1 MKKLE
6 KMDQVNFLNV
16 VMILARMNPKCQ
28 AYDLHPVKGSFI
40 SVKSA
45 DGAKEYESVCIDDL
59 FYNYM
64 SDRIDTSA
72 AADEIVSRVLAA
84 KEKVQEETPR
94 PQLKDVPTDKI
105 MDIFRR
111 ICKDAEEDL
120 DIPDEPEKKPKASK
134 TSAMPKPAPVPSA
147 TPAQTARPFQPKADT
162 AYDSM
167 FSALDDEGDEDGS
180 DDISDSETD
189 DNQPSQPDNLPAEP
203 ESPTKS
209 LAESAVKTAD
219 SAKKSSNPQADMGLM
234 DIMSAALGLPEA
246 GSEEAA
252 AAKAEAEKFDI

>member
-16 VMILARMNPKCQ
+16 VMILARMNPKCKV
-28 AYDLHPVKGSFI
+28 YDLHPVKGSFI

-72 AADEIVSRVLAA
+72 AADEIVNRVLAA
-84 KEKVQEETPR
+84 KEKVQEEAPR

-111 ICKDAEEDL
+111 ICKDTEEDL
-120 DIPDEPEKKPKASK
+120 DIPTEPKEKPKAPK
-134 TSAMPKPAPVPSA
+134 VSAMPKPAPVPSA
-147 TPAQTARPFQPKADT
+147 TPVQPSQPKADT

-167 FSALDDEGDEDGS
+167 FSALDDDGDEDEES
-180 DDISDSETD
+180 DESGDSQSDSEAD
-189 DNQPSQPDNLPAEP
+189 VSQPAQPDV
-203 ESPTKS
+203 S
-209 LAESAVKTAD
+209 AESAEKAAD
-219 SAKKSSNPQADMGLM
+219 SAKKSSNPQTDMGLM

-252 AAKAEAEKFDI
+252 AAAKAEAEKFDI

>member
-6 KMDQVNFLNV
+6 KMDQAGFLNV
-16 VMILARMNPKCQ
+16 TMILARMNPKCQ
-28 AYDLHPVKGSFI
+28 EYDLHPVKGSFI

-84 KEKVQEETPR
+84 KEKVQEEAPR

-111 ICKDAEEDL
+111 ICKDTEEDL
-120 DIPDEPEKKPKASK
+120 DVPTEPEEKPKTPRVSV
-134 TSAMPKPAPVPSA
+134 MPKPAPVPSA

-167 FSALDDEGDEDGS
+167 FSALDDEDGS

-189 DNQPSQPDNLPAEP
+189 DNQPSQSDN
-203 ESPTKS
+203 SS
-209 LAESAVKTAD
+209 VESAEKTAD

-252 AAKAEAEKFDI
+252 AAAKAEAEKFDI

>member
-16 VMILARMNPKCQ
+16 VMILARMNPKCK
-28 AYDLHPVKGSFI
+28 AYDLHSVKGSFI
-40 SVKSA
+40 GVKSA
-45 DGAKEYESVCIDDL
+45 DGVKEYESVCIDDL

-72 AADEIVSRVLAA
+72 AADEIVNRVLAA
-84 KEKVQEETPR
+84 KEKVQKEAEEAPR

-111 ICKDAEEDL
+111 ICKDTEEDL
-120 DIPDEPEKKPKASK
+120 DIPTEPEEKPKTPKVSV
-134 TSAMPKPAPVPSA
+134 MPKPAPVPSA

-167 FSALDDEGDEDGS
+167 FSALDDEGDEDES
-180 DDISDSETD
+180 DDGGDSETD
-189 DNQPSQPDNLPAEP
+189 DNQPSQSDN
-203 ESPTKS
+203 SP
-209 LAESAVKTAD
+209 AESAEKTAD

-252 AAKAEAEKFDI
+252 AAAKAEAEKFDI

>member
-16 VMILARMNPKCQ
+16 VMILAKMNPKCK
-28 AYDLHPVKGSFI
+28 AYDLHSVKGSFI
-40 SVKSA
+40 GVKSA

-72 AADEIVSRVLAA
+72 AADEIVNRVLAA
-84 KEKVQEETPR
+84 KEKVQEEAEEAPR

-120 DIPDEPEKKPKASK
+120 DIPTEPEEKPKTPKA
-134 TSAMPKPAPVPSA
+134 SAMPKPAPVPSA
-147 TPAQTARPFQPKADT
+147 TPAQAARPFQPKADT

-167 FSALDDEGDEDGS
+167 FSALDDDGDEDEES
-180 DDISDSETD
+180 DESGDSQSDSEAD
-189 DNQPSQPDNLPAEP
+189 VSQPAQPDV
-203 ESPTKS
+203 S
-209 LAESAVKTAD
+209 AESAEKAAD
-219 SAKKSSNPQADMGLM
+219 SAKKSANPQADMGLM

-252 AAKAEAEKFDI
+252 AAAKAEAEKFDI

>member
-16 VMILARMNPKCQ
+16 VMILARMNPKCK
-28 AYDLHPVKGSFI
+28 AYDLHSVKGSFI
-40 SVKSA
+40 GVKSA
-45 DGAKEYESVCIDDL
+45 DGVKEYESVCIDDL

-72 AADEIVSRVLAA
+72 AADEIVNRVLAA
-84 KEKVQEETPR
+84 KEKVQEEAEEAPR

-120 DIPDEPEKKPKASK
+120 DIPTEPEEKPKTPKA
-134 TSAMPKPAPVPSA
+134 SAMPKPAPVPSA

-189 DNQPSQPDNLPAEP
+189 DNQPSQSDNSSV
-203 ESPTKS
+203 ESV
-209 LAESAVKTAD
+209 EKTAD

-252 AAKAEAEKFDI
+252 AAAKAEAEKFDI

>member
-6 KMDQVNFLNV
+6 KMDQSGFLNV
-16 VMILARMNPKCQ
+16 TMILARMNPKCQ
-28 AYDLHPVKGSFI
+28 AYDLHSVKGSFI
-40 SVKSA
+40 GVKSA
-45 DGAKEYESVCIDDL
+45 DGVKEYESVCIDDL

-72 AADEIVSRVLAA
+72 AADEIVNRVLAA
-84 KEKVQEETPR
+84 KEKVQEEAEEAPR
-94 PQLKDVPTDKI
+94 PQLNDVPTDKI

-120 DIPDEPEKKPKASK
+120 DIPTEPEEKPKTPKA
-134 TSAMPKPAPVPSA
+134 SAMPKPAPVPSA

-189 DNQPSQPDNLPAEP
+189 ANQPSQPDN
-203 ESPTKS
+203 SP
-209 LAESAVKTAD
+209 AESAEKTAD

-252 AAKAEAEKFDI
+252 AAAKAEAEKFDI

>member
-6 KMDQVNFLNV
+6 KMDQAGFLNV
-16 VMILARMNPKCQ
+16 AMILARMNPKCQ

-45 DGAKEYESVCIDDL
+45 DGTKEYESVCIDDL

-72 AADEIVSRVLAA
+72 AADEIVNRVLAA
-84 KEKVQEETPR
+84 KEKIQEEAPR
-94 PQLKDVPTDKI
+94 PQLKDIPTDRI

-111 ICKDAEEDL
+111 ICKDTTEEDL
-120 DIPDEPEKKPKASK
+120 DIPTEPEEKPKTPKASV
-134 TSAMPKPAPVPSA
+134 MPKPAPVPAA
-147 TPAQTARPFQPKADT
+147 TPVQP
-162 AYDSM
+162 
-167 FSALDDEGDEDGS
+167 LDDDGDEDEES
-180 DDISDSETD
+180 DESGDSQSDSEAD
-189 DNQPSQPDNLPAEP
+189 VSQPAQPDV
-203 ESPTKS
+203 S
-209 LAESAVKTAD
+209 AESAEKAAD

-252 AAKAEAEKFDI
+252 AAAKAEAEKFDI

>member
-6 KMDQVNFLNV
+6 KMDQAGFLNV
-16 VMILARMNPKCQ
+16 TMILARMNPKCQ
-28 AYDLHPVKGSFI
+28 EYDLHPVKGSFI

-84 KEKVQEETPR
+84 KEKVQEEAPR

-111 ICKDAEEDL
+111 ICKDTEEDL
-120 DIPDEPEKKPKASK
+120 DVPTEPEEKPKTPRVSV
-134 TSAMPKPAPVPSA
+134 MPKPAPVPSA

-162 AYDSM
+162 AYDKM

-189 DNQPSQPDNLPAEP
+189 DNQPSQSDN
-203 ESPTKS
+203 SS
-209 LAESAVKTAD
+209 VESAEKTAD

-252 AAKAEAEKFDI
+252 AAAKAEAEKFDI

>member
-1 MKKLE
+1 MRKLE

-16 VMILARMNPKCQ
+16 VMILARMNPKCK

-45 DGAKEYESVCIDDL
+45 DGTKEYESVCIDDL

-72 AADEIVSRVLAA
+72 AADEIVNRVLAA
-84 KEKVQEETPR
+84 KEKIQEEAPR
-94 PQLKDVPTDKI
+94 PQLKDIPTDRI

-111 ICKDAEEDL
+111 ICKDTTEEDL
-120 DIPDEPEKKPKASK
+120 DIPTEPEEKPKTPKASV
-134 TSAMPKPAPVPSA
+134 MPKPAPVPAA
-147 TPAQTARPFQPKADT
+147 TPVQPSQPKADT

-167 FSALDDEGDEDGS
+167 FSALDDDGDEDGS
-180 DDISDSETD
+180 DDVSDSETD
-189 DNQPSQPDNLPAEP
+189 DNQPSQSDN
-203 ESPTKS
+203 SP
-209 LAESAVKTAD
+209 AESAESAD

-252 AAKAEAEKFDI
+252 AAAKAEAEKFDI

>member
-6 KMDQVNFLNV
+6 KMDQAGFLNV
-16 VMILARMNPKCQ
+16 TMILARMNPKCQ
-28 AYDLHPVKGSFI
+28 EYDLHPVKGSFI

-84 KEKVQEETPR
+84 KEKVQEEAPR

-111 ICKDAEEDL
+111 ICKDTEEDL
-120 DIPDEPEKKPKASK
+120 DVPTEPEEKPKTPRVSV
-134 TSAMPKPAPVPSA
+134 MPKPAPVPSA

-162 AYDSM
+162 AYDNM

-189 DNQPSQPDNLPAEP
+189 DNQPSQSDN
-203 ESPTKS
+203 SS
-209 LAESAVKTAD
+209 VESAEKTAD

-252 AAKAEAEKFDI
+252 AAAKAEAEKFDI

>member
-1 MKKLE
+1 MKKLK

-16 VMILARMNPKCQ
+16 IMILARMNPKCK
-28 AYDLHPVKGSFI
+28 AYDLHSVKGSFI
-40 SVKSA
+40 GVKSA
-45 DGAKEYESVCIDDL
+45 DGVKEYESVCIDDL

-84 KEKVQEETPR
+84 KEKVQEEAPR

-111 ICKDAEEDL
+111 ICKDTEEDL
-120 DIPDEPEKKPKASK
+120 DIPTEPEEKPKTPK
-134 TSAMPKPAPVPSA
+134 VSAMPKPAPVPSA
-147 TPAQTARPFQPKADT
+147 TPAQTARPYQPKADT
-162 AYDSM
+162 TYDSM
-167 FSALDDEGDEDGS
+167 FSALDDDGDEDES
-180 DDISDSETD
+180 DDGGDSETD
-189 DNQPSQPDNLPAEP
+189 DNQPSQSDN
-203 ESPTKS
+203 SP
-209 LAESAVKTAD
+209 AESAEKTAD
-219 SAKKSSNPQADMGLM
+219 SAKKSSNQQADMGLM

-252 AAKAEAEKFDI
+252 AAAKAEAEKFDI

>member
-16 VMILARMNPKCQ
+16 VMILARMNPKCK
-28 AYDLHPVKGSFI
+28 AYDLHSVKGSFI
-40 SVKSA
+40 GVKSA
-45 DGAKEYESVCIDDL
+45 DGVKEYESVCIDDL

-84 KEKVQEETPR
+84 KEKVQEEAPR

-111 ICKDAEEDL
+111 ICKDTEEDL
-120 DIPDEPEKKPKASK
+120 DIPTEPEEKPKTPK
-134 TSAMPKPAPVPSA
+134 VSAMPKPAPVPSA
-147 TPAQTARPFQPKADT
+147 TPAQTARPYQPKADT
-162 AYDSM
+162 TYDSM
-167 FSALDDEGDEDGS
+167 FSALDDDGDEDES
-180 DDISDSETD
+180 DDGGDSETD
-189 DNQPSQPDNLPAEP
+189 DNQPSQSDN
-203 ESPTKS
+203 SP
-209 LAESAVKTAD
+209 AESAEKTAD
-219 SAKKSSNPQADMGLM
+219 SAKKSSNQQADMGLM

-252 AAKAEAEKFDI
+252 AAAKAEAEKFDI